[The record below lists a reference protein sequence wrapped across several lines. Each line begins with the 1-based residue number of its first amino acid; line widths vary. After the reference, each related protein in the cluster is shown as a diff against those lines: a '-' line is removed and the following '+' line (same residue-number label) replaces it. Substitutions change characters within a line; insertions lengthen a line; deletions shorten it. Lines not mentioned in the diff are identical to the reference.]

1 MFRTIFIPA
10 AMTAALAG
18 ATPVLAQ
25 QDSQGDYSHQEQQDS
40 REGMRQDAESWD
52 HEPGR
57 ESRNPGPDIQGEA
70 EAQLEK
76 SREGMRQDAES
87 WNSEP
92 GRESRNPGPD
102 IQDEAEAQL
111 EDSREGMRQETES
124 WNSEPG
130 RESQNPGPNLR
141 EGNGPQAESR
151 DTNE

>member
-57 ESRNPGPDIQGEA
+57 ESRNPGPDIQ
-70 EAQLEK
+70 
-76 SREGMRQDAES
+76 
-87 WNSEP
+87 
-92 GRESRNPGPD
+92 
-102 IQDEAEAQL
+102 DEAEAQL